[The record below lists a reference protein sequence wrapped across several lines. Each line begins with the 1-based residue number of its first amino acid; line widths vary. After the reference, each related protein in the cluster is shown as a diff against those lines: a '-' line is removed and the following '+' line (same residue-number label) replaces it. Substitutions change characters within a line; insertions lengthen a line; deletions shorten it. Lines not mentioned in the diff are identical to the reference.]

1 MPRTAT
7 AEECMS
13 RDSKLHVVYH
23 PRCPKNDSDIGRYS
37 IDIYH
42 PISTILGENVAENYQ
57 TVLRFPTYPN

>member
-1 MPRTAT
+1 
-7 AEECMS
+7 MS
-13 RDSKLHVVYH
+13 LDSKLHVVYH

-42 PISTILGENVAENYQ
+42 PISTILVENVAENYQ